1 MKIIISPD
9 SFKGTLTALE
19 AAKSIENGIK
29 QVNKNIETEII
40 PVADGGEGTLD
51 ALISATNGIYYTAN
65 VLNPLGKEIKA
76 KYGVLGDGTTC
87 VIEMAQASGI
97 TLLHN
102 TELNPRIASSFGTG
116 QLIKDAMD
124 KGYRNFIICI
134 GGSATNDGGVG
145 MLRAL
150 GLRLLDESGQEVHK
164 HIDGLLQL
172 ASLDFT
178 HWDTRI
184 DEATFSIA
192 CDVDN
197 PLIGPSGASAVFG
210 PQKGVAPTEVSH
222 FDHALSHWA
231 DIVEREKGIRLHN
244 YVGAGAAGGLGGA
257 LFAFLNA
264 QFNHGIELVL
274 NAINF
279 KERIQ
284 GAQYVITGEGKS
296 DFQTLHGKAP
306 IGVCHCA
313 KEVNIPTILLS
324 GHIEKHDCEMLS
336 LLFHQVVSVVND
348 STTSDMAMESASHFV
363 TQRAYELF
371 TKLID

>member
-1 MKIIISPD
+1 MKVIISPD

-29 QVNKNIETEII
+29 QANKKIETEII

-51 ALISATNGIYYTAN
+51 ALISATNGVYYTAG
-65 VLNPLGKEIKA
+65 VLNPLGKEIQA
-76 KYGVLGDGTTC
+76 QYGVLGDGSTC

-102 TELNPRIASSFGTG
+102 TERNPRIASSFGTG
-116 QLIKDAMD
+116 QLIKDALD
-124 KGYRNFIICI
+124 KGFRNFIICI

-150 GLRLLDESGQEVHK
+150 GLRLLDEDGHEIEKS
-164 HIDGLLQL
+164 IDGLFSLT
-172 ASLDFT
+172 SLDFT
-178 HWDTRI
+178 HWNTQI
-184 DEATFSIA
+184 SEATFSIA

-210 PQKGVAPTEVSH
+210 PQKGITANEVSH
-222 FDHALSHWA
+222 FDQALAHWA

-264 QFNHGIELVL
+264 QFNQGIELVL

-284 GAQYVITGEGKS
+284 GTQYIITGEGKS

-324 GHIEKHDCEMLS
+324 GHIEKHDREMLS
-336 LLFHQVVSVVND
+336 LLFQQVVSVVNE
-348 STTSDMAMESASHFV
+348 STTTEMAMENASHFV

-371 TKLID
+371 TNLID